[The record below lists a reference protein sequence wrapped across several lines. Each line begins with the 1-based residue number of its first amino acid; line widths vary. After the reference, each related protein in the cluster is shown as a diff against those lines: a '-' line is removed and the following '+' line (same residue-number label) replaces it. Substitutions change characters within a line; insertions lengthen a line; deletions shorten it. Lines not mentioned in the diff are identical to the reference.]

1 MPNRGDSRHSM
12 RLQTK
17 LMGTDDRGNRFVQT
31 VFTRD
36 VSARGACLTEVPPLL
51 CTAAVIHLEY
61 RGKKSRF
68 RVVWVGGFASDE
80 VGVVSL
86 EPHHCI
92 WDRLLPGRLAH
103 SAR

>member
-1 MPNRGDSRHSM
+1 MSNRGDSRHLI

-17 LMGTDDRGNRFVQT
+17 LMGTDDRGNRFMQT

-51 CTAAVIHLEY
+51 TRATVVEVQY

-68 RVVWVGGFASDE
+68 RVVWVANFPSNEIGL
-80 VGVVSL
+80 VSL
-86 EPHHCI
+86 EPHQCI
-92 WDRLLPGRLAH
+92 WGKSLPGV
-103 SAR
+103 